1 MNRINRWI
9 ALFFIVGAMPLLVSC
24 SSSEV
29 RGSVSYSVYGGYHY
43 PYYGYGGGYY
53 RPPIDRPDRP
63 NRPDRP
69 KPEQPIA
76 RPPGIR
82 PPGNIGRPRPLPS
95 RPSRPVARPMP
106 RPMPRAAPRGRR

>member
-1 MNRINRWI
+1 MKVLKRIL
-9 ALFFIVGAMPLLVSC
+9 ALFVLSFSTVMLVAC
-24 SSSEV
+24 SNTET

-53 RPPIDRPDRP
+53 RPPHDRPDKP

-69 KPEQPIA
+69 RPEQPIA
-76 RPPGIR
+76 RPPGTR

-95 RPSRPVARPMP
+95 RPSRPVSRPMP
-106 RPMPRAAPRGRR
+106 RPMPRSMPRGRR